1 MILRTMKTSTGY
13 SKRKIVVKT
22 FFSFLIVLDVLSV
35 IHFATELDFTY
46 ERVEKNA
53 TSQITS
59 LDGKL
64 NDIFTNSSDNLE
76 LNILTDPFW
85 SHVLSAVSELFGLIV
100 LLFCN
105 ILGIFGI
112 QHHNPYQ
119 LVLWLVVYIIGII
132 SSYIGSFLLL
142 STQDS
147 EGIFK
152 LDGFLPLSL
161 PYLVDLCK

>member
-105 ILGIFGI
+105 ILGISGI
-112 QHHNPYQ
+112 QQHKPY
-119 LVLWLVVYIIGII
+119 
-132 SSYIGSFLLL
+132 
-142 STQDS
+142 
-147 EGIFK
+147 
-152 LDGFLPLSL
+152 
-161 PYLVDLCK
+161 